1 MTINRR
7 RAPSSKISSEK
18 KKSGHRNEDIFAS
31 LINGNVKKGTQ
42 KGDVEDASGAL
53 YSIKSGK
60 KWQIFLYTFGRISK
74 CKHLNI
80 LKPCIESFPE
90 NYDQYLK
97 DRIACITFKEKYIST
112 YGRDSAKILSN
123 EEVAKNVGSNIYIS
137 SKSLLKK
144 NTEIVSNKLKNK
156 SIVRNFYN
164 EALFN
169 NDEVKF
175 LVIKD
180 TTFKN
185 DGFFKVFS
193 KDDVLDILTDK
204 TYPAISKAGLVPEDY
219 NVEGQKI
226 LFCYKKNN
234 GTFKNIIEIEV
245 RNESKIKYRLLRF
258 NMYSKDALVLLNGLP
273 MKKFN
278 NLIEVYGKASQFFF

>member
-18 KKSGHRNEDIFAS
+18 KKSGHRNEVIFAS
-31 LINGNVKKGTQ
+31 LINGDIKKGTQ
-42 KGDVEDASGAL
+42 KGDVEDESGAL

-60 KWQIFLYTFGRISK
+60 KWQIFLYTLGRISK

-97 DRIACITFKEKYIST
+97 DRIACITFKEKYILT
-112 YGRDSAKILSN
+112 HGRISAKILTN
-123 EEVAKNVGSNIYIS
+123 DEVVRNVGNNVYIS

-144 NTEIVSNKLKNK
+144 NTEIITNKLKNK
-156 SIVRNFYN
+156 NIVRNFYN

-175 LVIKD
+175 LAIKD

-185 DGFFKVFS
+185 DGFFKVFF

-204 TYPAISKAGLVPEDY
+204 TYAAVSKAGLVPEDY
-219 NVEGQKI
+219 NEEGQKI
-226 LFCYKKNN
+226 IFCYKKDN
-234 GTFKNIIEIEV
+234 GSFKNIIEIEV

-258 NMYSKDALVLLNGLP
+258 NMYSKDTLFLLNKLP

-278 NLIEVYGKASQFFF
+278 NLI